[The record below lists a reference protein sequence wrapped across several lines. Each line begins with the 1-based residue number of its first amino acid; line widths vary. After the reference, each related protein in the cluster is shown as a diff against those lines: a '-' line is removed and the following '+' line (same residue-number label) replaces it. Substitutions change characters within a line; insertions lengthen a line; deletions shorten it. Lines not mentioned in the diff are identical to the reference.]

1 MPKLWGGSAG
11 TTARVDRA
19 LIRTP
24 LRSERTAPVYD
35 SLAML
40 EPLPTFEQVCEL
52 MRSPKPPIAC
62 RVVDLDG
69 GSVRRTATVLF
80 DGLQGWYIDDGA
92 RVEVRSSDESVL
104 FDSESNLQRVG
115 PGVGGVH
122 SNGWVKTPIE
132 PRRMSLDRA
141 TGRVLRRDTLD
152 ERPTLVIEVLGL
164 REGEDV
170 NFEMQV
176 DVATGVVMAMSRADL
191 GLVLQVEGLR
201 IGSIES

>member
-1 MPKLWGGSAG
+1 
-11 TTARVDRA
+11 
-19 LIRTP
+19 
-24 LRSERTAPVYD
+24 
-35 SLAML
+35 ML

-62 RVVDLDG
+62 RVVELDG
-69 GSVRRTATVLF
+69 GSVRRTTTVLF

-92 RVEVRSSDESVL
+92 RVEVRSSAESVL
-104 FDSESNLQRVG
+104 FDSEGNLQRVG

-141 TGRVLRRDTLD
+141 TGRVLRGDTLD
-152 ERPTLVIEVLGL
+152 ERPTLVIEALGL

-170 NFEMQV
+170 TFEMQV
-176 DVATGVVMAMSRADL
+176 DVATGVVVQISRNDL
-191 GLVLQVEGLR
+191 GLVLLVEGLR
-201 IGSIES
+201 VGSIGS

>member
-1 MPKLWGGSAG
+1 VTSPENHHLDPP
-11 TTARVDRA
+11 TTASSVHLSAQSR
-19 LIRTP
+19 P
-24 LRSERTAPVYD
+24 PVYD
-35 SLAML
+35 SLAMV
-40 EPLPTFEQVCEL
+40 EPLPTFEQVLEL

-62 RVVDLDG
+62 RVVELDG
-69 GSVRRTATVLF
+69 RTARRTAAVLF

-104 FDSESNLQRVG
+104 FDSEGNLQRVG

-141 TGRVLRRDTLD
+141 TGRVVRRDMME
-152 ERPTLVIEVLGL
+152 ERPTLVIEALGL

-170 NFEMQV
+170 IFEMQV
-176 DVATGVVMAMSRADL
+176 DVATGVVVQISRNDL
-191 GLVLQVEGLR
+191 GLVLRVETLR
-201 IGSIES
+201 VGSIES

>member
-1 MPKLWGGSAG
+1 
-11 TTARVDRA
+11 
-19 LIRTP
+19 
-24 LRSERTAPVYD
+24 
-35 SLAML
+35 ML

-62 RVVDLDG
+62 RVVELDG

-80 DGLQGWYIDDGA
+80 DGLRGWYIDDGA
-92 RVEVRSSDESVL
+92 RVEVQSSDESVL
-104 FDSESNLQRVG
+104 FDSPGNLQRVG

-122 SNGWVKTPIE
+122 SNGWVKTPVE
-132 PRRMSLDRA
+132 PRRMSMDRA

-170 NFEMQV
+170 NFEIQV

-191 GLVLQVEGLR
+191 GLVLRVEGLR

>member
-1 MPKLWGGSAG
+1 VPFRSAHNVPYPY
-11 TTARVDRA
+11 AS
-19 LIRTP
+19 P
-24 LRSERTAPVYD
+24 LKTDLSVYD
-35 SLAML
+35 SLAMV
-40 EPLPTFEQVCEL
+40 EPLPTFEQVLEL

-62 RVVDLDG
+62 RVVELDG
-69 GSVRRTATVLF
+69 RTARRTAAVLF

-92 RVEVRSSDESVL
+92 RVEVRSSDETAL
-104 FDSESNLQRVG
+104 FDSEGNLQRVG

-152 ERPTLVIEVLGL
+152 ERPTLVIEALGL

-170 NFEMQV
+170 NFEMQI
-176 DVATGVVMAMSRADL
+176 DVATGLVMAMSRADL
-191 GLVLQVEGLR
+191 GLVLRVEGLR